1 MNMPISLD
9 WSKEEVVD
17 VIHFFQGV
25 EEAYER
31 SGISRNDLMN
41 RYRRFKE
48 IVPSKSEEKQLC
60 KQFEEEADV
69 SCYRTIQK
77 AKAEE
82 SDRIRMP

>member
-25 EEAYER
+25 EEAYEK

>member
-1 MNMPISLD
+1 MPISLD

-25 EEAYER
+25 EEAYEK